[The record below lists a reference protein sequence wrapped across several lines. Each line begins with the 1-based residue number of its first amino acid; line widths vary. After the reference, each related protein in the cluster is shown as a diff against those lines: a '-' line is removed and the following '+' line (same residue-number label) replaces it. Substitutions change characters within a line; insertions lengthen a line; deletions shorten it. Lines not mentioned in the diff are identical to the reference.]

1 VSDLATLDGIP
12 ASGPVAAVAE
22 TGSSTAKKLRI
33 TAQDN
38 AVHFALVVNTA
49 TGTSPTEAQL
59 NAARTALSTWLT
71 DEFPAAAN

>member
-1 VSDLATLDGIP
+1 MSDLATLNGIP
-12 ASGPVAAVAE
+12 ASSRITAVAE

-33 TAQDN
+33 AAQDN

-49 TGTSPTEAQL
+49 AGAPPTEAQL

-71 DEFPAAAN
+71 DEFPAAN